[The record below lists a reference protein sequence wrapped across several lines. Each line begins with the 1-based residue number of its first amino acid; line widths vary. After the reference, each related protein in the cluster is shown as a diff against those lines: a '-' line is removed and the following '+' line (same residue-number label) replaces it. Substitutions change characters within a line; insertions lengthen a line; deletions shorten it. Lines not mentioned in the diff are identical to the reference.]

1 MIRRIILSLILILVL
16 PTIIIAQNNTT
27 RFFVAYDYEN
37 LTVDTTVGG
46 VAFDS
51 TIVGSTAQS
60 VTFTVACASGSSC
73 PIRFTLDGTA
83 PTTSVGLR
91 ADFEQSV
98 TIYSN
103 TNIKAFRV
111 IREGATSAVLNV
123 TYFR

>member
-46 VAFDS
+46 VSFDS

-103 TNIKAFRV
+103 TNIKAFRA